1 MLTINDIIA
10 RIADLSDS
18 KGWTLHRLCNESNIT
33 YSDMSKFLRGNKM
46 ISLNNL
52 QRICKAFDISLSQF
66 FSFNQSLPDMIK
78 ESDWNMLESYIKL
91 DDAYKHLVI
100 EVIDVLAKAQEN
112 EKKENN
118 CE

>member
-10 RIADLSDS
+10 RIADLADS
-18 KGWTLHRLCNESNIT
+18 KGWTLHRLCNESYIS
-33 YSDMSKFLRGNKM
+33 YSDMNKLLRGNKM

-52 QRICKAFDISLSQF
+52 QRICKAFDITLSQF
-66 FSFNQSLPDMIK
+66 FSFNQLLPDMVK
-78 ESDWNMLESYIKL
+78 VSDWNMFERYTKL
-91 DDAYKHLVI
+91 DDKYKHLVL